1 MLRYSLMRCLSALIV
16 IFGVVT
22 VIFFTARLAGDPV
35 LLMVE
40 PGATDQEIQEM
51 REIFGLDRPLAEQF
65 LSFVVGA
72 VEGDFG
78 DSIRQRRPAF
88 EIALERLPATL
99 LLVCSALVF
108 AVVSALI
115 LGTAAAIFRGGWID
129 RAAMSLSVIGQ
140 SIPNF
145 WLGLMLI
152 LVLSTTFRLLPS
164 AGIGSFWN
172 LVLPVITL
180 ASFPTAQLSK
190 LVRNE
195 LLQALNADYVR
206 AARAK
211 GVSETTIVLRHALGN
226 ISLPLITIVAVD
238 FGSMMGGAVV
248 TETVFAWPGTGRLMI
263 QAIGARDFPIIQ
275 ASAFIIAGIVVI
287 TTLLA
292 DIAYALVNPKIR
304 YA

>member
-1 MLRYSLMRCLSALIV
+1 MLRYTLMRCLSALVV
-16 IFGVVT
+16 ILGVVT

-35 LLMVE
+35 LLMIE
-40 PGATDQEIQEM
+40 PGATEQEVQEL
-51 REIFGLDRPLAEQF
+51 REVFGLDRPLPEQF
-65 LSFVVGA
+65 VNFLTGA
-72 VEGDFG
+72 VTGDFG
-78 DSIRQRRPAF
+78 DSLRQRRSAF
-88 EIALERLPATL
+88 DVALERLPATL
-99 LLVCSALVF
+99 LLVVSAVAF

-115 LGTAAAIFRGGWID
+115 LGITAAIYKDSWLD

-152 LVLSTTFRLLPS
+152 LVMSTTFRLLPS
-164 AGIGSFWN
+164 AGIGTFWN
-172 LVLPVITL
+172 LILPVITL

-211 GVSETTIVLRHALGN
+211 GVSETAIVLRHALGN

-275 ASAFIIAGIVVI
+275 ASAFIIAGIVVV